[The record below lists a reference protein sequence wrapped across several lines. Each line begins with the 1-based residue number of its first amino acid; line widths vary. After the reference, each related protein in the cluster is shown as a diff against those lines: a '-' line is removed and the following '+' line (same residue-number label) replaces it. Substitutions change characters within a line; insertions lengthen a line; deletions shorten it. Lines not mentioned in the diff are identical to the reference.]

1 MPRFNR
7 PSLIMAILTACL
19 GSVQAESLY
28 RVDAAE
34 LTGTSLFD
42 QELLENGLVTVKPSV
57 SDQSQGDLKVLER
70 CLWSIG
76 VEFSQSPVIFT
87 PGKMICV
94 GPDQEVLETI
104 PSGTIEAIETSGG
117 CSEEPCTTYRV
128 SGGIEFTM
136 HLNAA
141 LSFELQP
148 RNERQ

>member
-1 MPRFNR
+1 MPRINK
-7 PSLIMAILTACL
+7 PGLILASVIASMGA
-19 GSVQAESLY
+19 VQAESLY
-28 RVDAAE
+28 RVEALE
-34 LTGTSLFD
+34 LMGTSLFE

-57 SDQSQGDLKVLER
+57 SVQSQGDLRILER

-76 VEFSQSPVIFT
+76 IEFSQPSVTFT

-104 PSGTIEAIETSGG
+104 PSGTIEAMGS
-117 CSEEPCTTYRV
+117 CSDATCTTYRV
-128 SGGIEFTM
+128 SGGTEFTM
-136 HLNAA
+136 HLDAA